1 MNKLIIAIATIVSLM
16 PVSAYAEEP
25 MTELGIYVFASEV
38 SGDVGIRNV
47 TIDVDASFSEIL
59 DNLDLGFMGY
69 FEHRRDKWSFIGDLV
84 YLKIEDDASASLG
97 PLTLDVDI
105 GLEQTLLEGFAG
117 YNVLERDYGES
128 KMNMDI
134 LVGARHVLIES
145 DISAEVSL
153 LLPFGPRSID
163 EDWTDAV
170 IGVRFRNTYQNGWSS
185 KVWIDVGEG
194 SDSSSYQLMAF
205 VGYQKSDSWKLFGGY
220 RYLNLEYEKGSG
232 TSRFGVDLDYS
243 GPMFGATY
251 RL

>member
-25 MTELGIYVFASEV
+25 TTELGIYLFASEV

-59 DNLDLGFMGY
+59 DSLDLGFMGY

-84 YLKIEDDASASLG
+84 YLKIGDDASASLG

-105 GLEQTLLEGFAG
+105 ELEQTVLEVFAG
-117 YNVLERDYGES
+117 YNVFERDYGES
-128 KMNMDI
+128 KMNMDV
-134 LVGARHVLIES
+134 LVGARHILIES

-185 KVWIDVGEG
+185 KVWIDAGEG

-243 GPMFGATY
+243 GPMFGASY